1 MAKEYQPTIVR
12 QVGELPNIAWTST
25 DYLSNGLL
33 MISNIL
39 ETVKELKHIANPA
52 SGPIR
57 DSTFTLVCTGFNIP
71 TPLEINGIE
80 LRVVG
85 QRNGRIA
92 DEIIQLTYQDS
103 AIGRNNFYYET
114 DEEGRL
120 PLSNDTI
127 YGSPTDTWGVDITP
141 SIVSDP
147 SFGVILKFA
156 SHPYYPHSSGLL
168 LNSITLTVY

>member
-1 MAKEYQPTIVR
+1 MAKGYQPTIIR
-12 QVGELPNIAWTST
+12 QVGQEPNIAWTAT
-25 DYLSNGLL
+25 DYTSDGLSIIDSKLRT
-33 MISNIL
+33 IID
-39 ETVKELKHIANPA
+39 LKHIANPA

-57 DSTFTLVCTGFNIP
+57 DSTYSLVCTGFNIP
-71 TPLEINGIE
+71 ALVTINGVE
-80 LRVVG
+80 LRVIA

-92 DEIIQLTYQDS
+92 DEVIQLTHENS
-103 AIGRNNFYYET
+103 AIGINNFSYET

-120 PLSNDTI
+120 PLSNNTV

-141 SIVSDP
+141 DMLKDP

-168 LNSITLTVY
+168 ISAITLTIY